1 MLHVMFS
8 VCMCSRSWLE
18 QARTEQVVLAW
29 TLASYVVLVGRF
41 VYCIPALFFFLFLTC
56 ATCMHTCIFFPPSE
70 SSKAFC
76 HPKFRRGD
84 KDSAAT
90 IKSVQAEQGAKNV
103 AQARRLNTQQP
114 AGAGIGVGAAYAHLQ
129 GHDPFNSSNP
139 RGQPPVIMPAADAL
153 PGALTGALAGA
164 GTGVGLGIDPI
175 VAARLRAA
183 AALEVEEETL
193 RIQHLER
200 QLQLQQAQN
209 QAATAATNPYD
220 GYVGVGA
227 GAPHTGLQSLAARN
241 AASALTRRYSGTGAS
256 LAAME
261 HAAAAVA
268 PTAAGAPSYGQ
279 SLADMHYA
287 QAARGLP
294 LNVAVA
300 AAPAAPAAPAS
311 QVPTAAAGAGDVD
324 LSLGPPSI
332 FGTGSQIYE
341 QSSPLE
347 REIMLQA
354 RYKHLLQIQA
364 SLQRKALVSQQHQ
377 LHLEEQQ
384 YLAAHQQPH
393 AALTGA
399 SGIRVGATGH
409 GQLLPQH
416 AVDSATQHVLAG
428 AAAVMQRDSLLAS
441 PPAPGAPAPAGY
453 QYPHA

>member
-1 MLHVMFS
+1 
-8 VCMCSRSWLE
+8 
-18 QARTEQVVLAW
+18 
-29 TLASYVVLVGRF
+29 
-41 VYCIPALFFFLFLTC
+41 
-56 ATCMHTCIFFPPSE
+56 MHTFYIPPSIR
-70 SSKAFC
+70 SQAFC

-103 AQARRLNTQQP
+103 AQARKLNFKQP
-114 AGAGIGVGAAYAHLQ
+114 AGVGAAYAHLQ
-129 GHDPFNSSNP
+129 GHDPFNHSNP
-139 RGQPPVIMPAADAL
+139 RGQPPVIMPAADAP
-153 PGALTGALAGA
+153 PGALTGP
-164 GTGVGLGIDPI
+164 THGVGLGVDPI

-241 AASALTRRYSGTGAS
+241 AASALTRRYSGTGSS

-268 PTAAGAPSYGQ
+268 PTSAGAPSYGQ

-294 LNVAVA
+294 LNAAVA
-300 AAPAAPAAPAS
+300 AAPAAPAA
-311 QVPTAAAGAGDVD
+311 QVPTAADVAGDVD

-354 RYKHLLQIQA
+354 RYKHLLNIQA

-393 AALTGA
+393 AALTGI
-399 SGIRVGATGH
+399 GVGAAGH

-416 AVDSATQHVLAG
+416 AVDRATQHVLAG
-428 AAAVMQRDSLLAS
+428 AAAVMQRDSLLA
-441 PPAPGAPAPAGY
+441 PGAEAPGAAAPAGY
-453 QYPHA
+453 HYPHA

>member
-1 MLHVMFS
+1 
-8 VCMCSRSWLE
+8 
-18 QARTEQVVLAW
+18 
-29 TLASYVVLVGRF
+29 
-41 VYCIPALFFFLFLTC
+41 
-56 ATCMHTCIFFPPSE
+56 MHTFYIPPSIR
-70 SSKAFC
+70 SQAFC

-103 AQARRLNTQQP
+103 AQARKLNTQQP
-114 AGAGIGVGAAYAHLQ
+114 AGAGVGAAYAHLQ
-129 GHDPFNSSNP
+129 GHDPFNHSNP
-139 RGQPPVIMPAADAL
+139 RGQPPVIMPAADAP
-153 PGALTGALAGA
+153 PGALTGA
-164 GTGVGLGIDPI
+164 THGVGLGVDPI

-241 AASALTRRYSGTGAS
+241 AASALTRRYSGTGSS

-294 LNVAVA
+294 LNAAVA
-300 AAPAAPAAPAS
+300 AAQAAPAA
-311 QVPTAAAGAGDVD
+311 QVPTAAAVAGDVD
-324 LSLGPPSI
+324 LTLGPPSI

-354 RYKHLLQIQA
+354 RYKHLLNIQA

-393 AALTGA
+393 AALTGI
-399 SGIRVGATGH
+399 GVGAAGH

-428 AAAVMQRDSLLAS
+428 AAAVMQRDSLLA
-441 PPAPGAPAPAGY
+441 PGAEAPGAAAPAGY
-453 QYPHA
+453 HYPHA